1 MWKTIQTPPHRQGN
15 RGPQGSGGSGSGWGC
30 GWGLTCSRVG
40 PWAGPHLQPWM
51 RVELVQK
58 VHEQVDLEGAHAQ
71 DHMLLRLG
79 PVAAVVAP
87 RLLPLHP
94 QVDEFLKLQV
104 KRVSSRWPGAPGTA
118 TAQGRARRL
127 IASPCRARRL
137 ETRAGQRRQGENG
150 APSRACPGRPWIFVA
165 QVTQG
170 ARWGHS
176 GWSSP
181 CVG

>member
-1 MWKTIQTPPHRQGN
+1 MTVGRQDATDPLPTMRETIQTPPHKQGN
-15 RGPQGSGGSGSGWGC
+15 RGPESSGGSGSRWGC
-30 GWGLTCSRVG
+30 GRGLTAAVGGTVGGASHAVGWGLTCSRVG
-40 PWAGPHLQPWM
+40 PGAGPHLQPWM

-104 KRVSSRWPGAPGTA
+104 KRVSARWPGAPGTA

-127 IASPCRARRL
+127 IASPCWA
-137 ETRAGQRRQGENG
+137 
-150 APSRACPGRPWIFVA
+150 
-165 QVTQG
+165 
-170 ARWGHS
+170 
-176 GWSSP
+176 
-181 CVG
+181 

>member
-1 MWKTIQTPPHRQGN
+1 MGLWA
-15 RGPQGSGGSGSGWGC
+15 GPQRSC
-30 GWGLTCSRVG
+30 GWDHGRGLSTAVGGTVGGALSAAVGETMGGASAHCGWDRGRGLSTAVGGTVGGASPAAGWDQRRSLSCSG
-40 PWAGPHLQPWM
+40 AGSWAGPHLQPWM

-104 KRVSSRWPGAPGTA
+104 KRVS
-118 TAQGRARRL
+118 AR
-127 IASPCRARRL
+127 
-137 ETRAGQRRQGENG
+137 
-150 APSRACPGRPWIFVA
+150 
-165 QVTQG
+165 
-170 ARWGHS
+170 
-176 GWSSP
+176 
-181 CVG
+181 